1 MMSKLLDQLDDENMD
16 FSVVVTDSDGVT
28 AKYEFLD
35 VVSVDYAE
43 YAVLCALDS
52 DGYVDIF
59 RIDDDGSNEIY
70 VRQTDEKIIE
80 KAFEMFRIKNE
91 DEFDFE

>member
-1 MMSKLLDQLDDENMD
+1 MSKLLDQLKDEILD
-16 FSVVVTDSDGVT
+16 FTVTITDTEGIT

-35 VVSVDYAE
+35 IVLYENEE
-43 YAVLCALDS
+43 YAVLSPIKD

-59 RIDDDGSNEIY
+59 
-70 VRQTDEKIIE
+70 KIITKGE
-80 KAFEMFRIKNE
+80 AEEYERITDGKILFEVFEIFKLKNE